1 MVSPPERIYKYRGFS
16 DRVLDMLVMDDLFF
30 ADPSSFNDP
39 LDTKPNLEADLPIVD
54 LEAVLTRLVVER
66 TKAEMTKA
74 AKSIRY
80 TGPRTIE
87 HIDNHSQSRAAS
99 LLDELRYS
107 AGDPAY
113 DSIADPLKALLAG
126 EIETEL
132 LKRYDRGIVSFG
144 TRGNCPLM
152 WSHYGDQHRGICAGY
167 SVPGP
172 AARNLFPVTYG
183 GSRNVKASDVAAM
196 EADPAARQRVDEAAL
211 LRKAPD
217 WKYEEEWRLIG
228 NRGSQDSPLELE
240 EVIFGMR
247 CPSTVRFAIVRALEN
262 RGRDIQFFE
271 VPHPHGTF
279 DLAKRPLETGELL
292 AGLPRRHLDVHDHFD
307 NLDLEDEA
315 KVGGV

>member
-1 MVSPPERIYKYRGFS
+1 
-16 DRVLDMLVMDDLFF
+16 
-30 ADPSSFNDP
+30 
-39 LDTKPNLEADLPIVD
+39 
-54 LEAVLTRLVVER
+54 
-66 TKAEMTKA
+66 
-74 AKSIRY
+74 
-80 TGPRTIE
+80 
-87 HIDNHSQSRAAS
+87 
-99 LLDELRYS
+99 
-107 AGDPAY
+107 
-113 DSIADPLKALLAG
+113 
-126 EIETEL
+126 
-132 LKRYDRGIVSFG
+132 
-144 TRGNCPLM
+144 M

-196 EADPAARQRVDEAAL
+196 DADPAARQRVDEAAL

-271 VPHPHGTF
+271 VPHPHGTSI
-279 DLAKRPLETGELL
+279 
-292 AGLPRRHLDVHDHFD
+292 
-307 NLDLEDEA
+307 
-315 KVGGV
+315 